1 MKLFVD
7 DIRRCPD
14 GWELARTVTKAIRV
28 LATMPIDEIS
38 IDHDICCFME
48 QAKADGLSGYSH
60 TSNETFMAVV
70 YYILAMPRE
79 LRPKIVKIHTANT
92 YAGNIMMDMLKDQV
106 DVLERDGTFAEQYM
120 SSRDFEKN
128 EEWRKKYE

>member
-14 GWELARTVTKAIRV
+14 GWELARTVTKAIRT
-28 LATMPIDEIS
+28 LATMPVEEIS
-38 IDHDICCFME
+38 IDHDICCYME
-48 QAKADGLSGYSH
+48 QAQAQGLSGYSH
-60 TSNETFMAVV
+60 TSNETFMPVV

-92 YAGNIMMDMLKDQV
+92 YCGNIMMDMLKGEV
-106 DVLERDGTFAEQYM
+106 DTLERDGTFAEQYM
-120 SSRDFEKN
+120 SSKDFE
-128 EEWRKKYE
+128 EHEDWRKKYE